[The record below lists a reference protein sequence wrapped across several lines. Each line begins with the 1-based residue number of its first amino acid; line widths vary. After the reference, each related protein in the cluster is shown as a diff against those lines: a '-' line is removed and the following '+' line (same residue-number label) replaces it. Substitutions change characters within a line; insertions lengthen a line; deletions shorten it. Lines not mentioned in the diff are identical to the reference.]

1 MFASLHGWNC
11 QDGVFEALFLLPYT
25 VFVDLLPGG
34 QWCLGCM
41 DLCSEQ
47 LGLPWVRQK
56 KSQIIAS
63 GSAQLALKNI
73 NRAYTFLIFTK
84 TKLICTNKWRLYTIL
99 KEMQGIRKR

>member
-1 MFASLHGWNC
+1 MPWLYGFVLRTARLALG
-11 QDGVFEALFLLPYT
+11 EAK
-25 VFVDLLPGG
+25 
-34 QWCLGCM
+34 
-41 DLCSEQ
+41 
-47 LGLPWVRQK
+47 K